1 MGEPFQLGRYALHA
15 ELAAGGMAAVY
26 LARQSGAVGFGKT
39 VAIKRL
45 HPHLAKDPY
54 FATMFLDE
62 ARLVARVQHPNVVPI
77 LDVVATETE
86 LFLVLEYVRGETLSG
101 LLRAVR
107 KKGQK
112 IPVPIAAAIT
122 IGLLAGLQA
131 AHEARDETGKPL
143 NIVHRDV
150 SPQNLMVGADGVPRV
165 LDFGVAKAASRLQ
178 TTREGQLKG
187 KLPYMSPE
195 QLSGEVTA
203 QSDVYAAA
211 LVLWEA
217 LTTQRLFKGETEAQ
231 VLHLVMTMAAPAPST
246 LNPQVPAALDAVV
259 LKGLE
264 REPAKRWASAKQ
276 MAAAIEACVPVA
288 SAMKVAEWVDALIGP
303 TLAARDAMRAEIESG
318 SISVPSLPEPIT
330 SPSLPGFPQVD
341 SSVSIPNVAADNAGL
356 DGASTASLVV
366 VAPQAPARSR
376 LPLVIVALAA
386 VGALGV
392 VLAVTFARTGETAAR
407 PSATAAPPPV
417 SAPSATTAAIVT
429 VTAETPSPSASI
441 APAPPPSAVA
451 STHHR
456 IGPTK
461 PPTHAASAATGTPND
476 INSLLDTR

>member
-101 LLRAVR
+101 LLRGLR

-150 SPQNLMVGADGVPRV
+150 SPQNLMVGADGVARV

-211 LVLWEA
+211 IVLWEA
-217 LTTQRLFKGETEAQ
+217 LTAQRLFKGETEAQ
-231 VLHLVMTMAAPAPST
+231 VLHLVMTMPAPAPST

-264 REPAKRWASAKQ
+264 REPAKRWASAKA
-276 MAAAIEACVPVA
+276 MAAAIESCVPVA
-288 SAMKVAEWVDALIGP
+288 SAMKVAEWVDGLIGP

-341 SSVSIPNVAADNAGL
+341 SSVSLPKVAANNAGL

-376 LPLVIVALAA
+376 LPLVIVALRRGRSRRRPRRDVRAHGREHRSPRDGRASARDGSLCDAA
-386 VGALGV
+386 PRERDRGDA
-392 VLAVTFARTGETAAR
+392 LAVDHARAAAAERRRLAPPHGHHETARAR
-407 PSATAAPPPV
+407 GERGDRKS
-417 SAPSATTAAIVT
+417 
-429 VTAETPSPSASI
+429 
-441 APAPPPSAVA
+441 
-451 STHHR
+451 
-456 IGPTK
+456 K
-461 PPTHAASAATGTPND
+461 
-476 INSLLDTR
+476 